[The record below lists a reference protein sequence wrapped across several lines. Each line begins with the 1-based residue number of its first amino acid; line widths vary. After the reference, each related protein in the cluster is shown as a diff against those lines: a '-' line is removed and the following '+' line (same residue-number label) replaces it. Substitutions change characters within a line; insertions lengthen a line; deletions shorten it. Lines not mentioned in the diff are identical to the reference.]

1 VKANPQKMP
10 NLHPAGS
17 IYHFFRW
24 LQFTFSAFND
34 GQCSSQSAK
43 GKNWLGRQAMKTE

>member
-1 VKANPQKMP
+1 MQ

-24 LQFTFSAFND
+24 LPFTFSAIND
-34 GQCSSQSAK
+34 CQCSSQSAK
-43 GKNWLGRQAMKTE
+43 GKKWLGRQAMKTE